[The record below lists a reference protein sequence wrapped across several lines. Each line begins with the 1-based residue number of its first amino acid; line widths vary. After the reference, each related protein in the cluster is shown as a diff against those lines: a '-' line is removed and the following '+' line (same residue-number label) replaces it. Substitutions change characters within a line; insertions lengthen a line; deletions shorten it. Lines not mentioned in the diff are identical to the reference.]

1 MSEAES
7 ARRSRRRQMS
17 KDERRAEIIQTA
29 ADLFEKMGYSGA
41 SMDDIAAA
49 VGIGKPTLYHYF
61 RSKSE
66 LLWYMHEELIDGL
79 IASHRARLARG
90 VAPEELLRGV
100 IHDFLLNIATRRGQC
115 RVFFENHRELPD
127 ADLAVATEKR
137 VRYEAMI
144 EEVIRDGIA
153 AGVFRQVDTKLFSLA
168 IFGMSNWA
176 YQWYH
181 SDGRFTHDE
190 IADAFWDYAY
200 RGLMP

>member
-1 MSEAES
+1 MAEADSE
-7 ARRSRRRQMS
+7 RRSRRRQMS
-17 KDERRAEIIQTA
+17 KDERRAEIIATA
-29 ADLFEKMGYSGA
+29 ADLFEKLGYAGA

-79 IASHRARLARG
+79 IAAHRARVERG
-90 VAPEELLRGV
+90 AEPVELLRGV
-100 IHDFLLNIATRRGQC
+100 IHDFLENIATRRGQC

-137 VRYEAMI
+137 TRYEAMV
-144 EEVIRDGIA
+144 EEAVRDGIA
-153 AGVFRQVDTKLFSLA
+153 DGTFRDVDTKLFSLA

-181 SDGRFTHDE
+181 SDGKFSHEE

-200 RGLMP
+200 RGLRP

>member
-1 MSEAES
+1 
-7 ARRSRRRQMS
+7 MS
-17 KDERRAEIIQTA
+17 KDERRAEIIRVA
-29 ADLFEKMGYSGA
+29 ADLFEKLGYARA
-41 SMDDIAAA
+41 SMDDIATA

-79 IASHRARLARG
+79 IESHLARVERG
-90 VAPEELLRGV
+90 VGPAELLRGV
-100 IHDFLLNIATRRGQC
+100 IGDFLRNIVTRRGQC

-137 VRYEAMI
+137 ARYEAMV
-144 EEVIRDGIA
+144 EDVIRDGIA
-153 AGVFRQVDTKLFSLA
+153 AGTFREVDTKLFCLA

-181 SDGRFTHDE
+181 PDGKLTYDE

-200 RGLMP
+200 RGLRP